1 MATQPCPVPL
11 ALPGQPPGTDLLL
24 DGHAFDRAVAR
35 REGLRDPEVT
45 ALVAAGAVRHVVRG
59 VYLDARVPDDLASRA
74 ACLRLRLPDD
84 AVVGRLTAAW
94 LFGVDGRLPEE
105 LREPPLVECIVP
117 PGRQPLRRPGVRC
130 YLAPLSDEV
139 SVVEGIPT
147 TTPTRT
153 AVDCL
158 RWLRPYMGLGVADGL
173 AAAGLLTVPDL
184 LERVAESAGLRG
196 AVQARRLSQ
205 LVEPK
210 TESMGESWLRLR
222 VVDAGFPRP
231 RVQIEV
237 CDETG
242 QCVYRLDLGWED
254 ERVAVEYDGEEY
266 HSSPAQIA
274 HDRQRRDTLERT
286 HGWRVLAVGKGE
298 VLGSS
303 LALER
308 AIGELLS
315 LEPQIRRRS
324 W

>member
-1 MATQPCPVPL
+1 VPQQ
-11 ALPGQPPGTDLLL
+11 LPPARSDLDLVL
-24 DGHAFDRAVAR
+24 GGRPFDRAAAR
-35 REGLRDPEVT
+35 REGLRDPDVT
-45 ALVAAGAVRHVVRG
+45 ALVAREVVRHVVRG
-59 VYLDARVPDDLASRA
+59 IYLDARVTDDLASRA

-94 LFGVDGRLPEE
+94 LFGVDACMPEE
-105 LREPPLVECIVP
+105 RSRPPVIECIVP

-130 YLAPLSDEV
+130 YVAALGDEMCDV
-139 SVVEGIPT
+139 AGIPT

-153 AVDCL
+153 ALDCL
-158 RWLRPYMGLGVADGL
+158 RWLRPHMGLGVADAL
-173 AAAGLLTVPDL
+173 AGAGLVTPTELVA
-184 LERVAESAGLRG
+184 RVAESPGLRG
-196 AVQARRLSQ
+196 VVQARYLAG

-210 TESMGESWLRLR
+210 TESMAESWLRLR

-231 RVQIEV
+231 RVQIEL
-237 CDETG
+237 CDEAG
-242 QCVYRLDLGWED
+242 RCVYRLDLGWEG

-266 HSSPAQIA
+266 HSSAAQIA
-274 HDRQRRDTLERT
+274 HDRRRRDRLERRF
-286 HGWRVLAVGKGE
+286 GWRVLAVGKGE

>member
-1 MATQPCPVPL
+1 MPL
-11 ALPGQPPGTDLLL
+11 ALPIQLHGTELLL
-24 DGHAFDRAVAR
+24 DGQPFDRPIAR
-35 REGLRDPEVT
+35 REGLRDPDVT
-45 ALVAAGAVRHVVRG
+45 ALVAAGAVRQVVRG

-94 LFGVDGRLPEE
+94 LFGVDGRMPDQ
-105 LREPPLVECIVP
+105 LREAPVVECIVP

-130 YLAPLSDEV
+130 YVAPPADEV
-139 SVVEGIPT
+139 IVVDGIPT

-158 RWLRPYMGLGVADGL
+158 RWLLPHMGLGVADGL
-173 AAAGLLTVPDL
+173 AAAGLLCVPDL
-184 LERVAESAGLRG
+184 VSRVSEAAGLRG
-196 AVQARRLSQ
+196 AVQARRLAP
-205 LVEPK
+205 LVEPR

-237 CDETG
+237 CDEDG
-242 QCVYRLDLGWED
+242 RCMYRLDLGWDD
-254 ERVAVEYDGEEY
+254 ERVALEYDGEEH
-266 HSSPAQIA
+266 HSSAAQLG
-274 HDRQRRDTLERT
+274 HDRRRREVLET
-286 HGWRVLAVGKGE
+286 TYGWRVLAVGKGE
-298 VLGSS
+298 VLGRS

-315 LEPQIRRRS
+315 REPRILRRS